1 MKRQAKEV
9 YGFVPAHQLRRDG
22 WQMAALGARAILCVA
37 LIVAV
42 GVLTWPR

>member
-9 YGFVPAHQLRRDG
+9 YGFVPPSHLRRFG
-22 WQMAALGARAILCVA
+22 AADYARLALAIAV
-37 LIVAV
+37 VTFV